1 MIGVQSGVEAMQV
14 LREGPVRITKATVDA
29 AWRRRATGQRIVVGD
44 AGCRGLALVVNPTG
58 MTWRFDYKPR
68 GTDPATGKRF
78 PTRSVTIGNP
88 ETHSPDAARDAAG
101 AIKGQAKAG
110 ADPAK
115 AKRASIA
122 AEAAKRGRTIDR
134 LVEDYAKALPKRPKL
149 RGTPGPVSASH
160 AADEL
165 AHVKAAVTAMKAGGK
180 PVADV
185 DGADL
190 RAMLAAFGDAP
201 ATARHRF
208 GALSRFFDWCQDEG
222 HIALNPCALVA
233 KSRRPRPV
241 AARQNHMTPAELARL
256 WHAAG
261 EAEGLAPV
269 HRDLIRFLI
278 AVPCRRGEAARM
290 EWAHLD
296 LQAGVWTQPGRL
308 TKNGDPHRLHLP
320 ALALDMLR
328 TRHVAAGEPAKGL
341 VFPSPQAGKPVETF
355 SDMKAALAAKA
366 PDEWRWHDCRRSFA
380 TALGEAGVAE
390 PVVDAVL
397 NHRQAATRGGVLGV
411 YQRAQRWPE
420 QVKAMEA
427 WGAILTEA
435 IGAYESAGATTVV
448 LLATQSPRERAA

>member
-1 MIGVQSGVEAMQV
+1 MKV
-14 LREGPVRITKATVDA
+14 LREGPVRITKATVEA
-29 AWRRRATGQRIVVGD
+29 AWRRRAKDTRLMIAD
-44 AGCRGLALVVNPTG
+44 AGCPGLALVVNPTG

-68 GTDPATGKRF
+68 GTDPTTGKRF

-88 ETHSPDAARDAAG
+88 ETHSPDDARDAAHG
-101 AIKGQAKAG
+101 LKGLAKAG
-110 ADPAK
+110 TDPAQ
-115 AKRASIA
+115 AKRAAIA
-122 AEAAKRGRTIDR
+122 AEAAKRGRTVVR
-134 LVEDYAKALPKRPKL
+134 LVEDYAKVLPNRPKM
-149 RGTPGPVSASH
+149 RGAPGPVSAAH

-165 AHVKAAVTAMKAGGK
+165 AHVKAAVAGMKAGGK

-185 DGADL
+185 DAADL
-190 RAMLAAFGDAP
+190 RAMLAAFAAKP

-208 GALSRFFDWCQDEG
+208 GAVSRFFDWCQEEG
-222 HIALNPCALVA
+222 YIAVNPCALVA
-233 KSRRPRPV
+233 KARRPRAP
-241 AARQNHMTPAELARL
+241 AARQHHLAPTELACL

-261 EAEGLAPV
+261 EADGLAAV

-290 EWAHLD
+290 EWGHVD
-296 LQAGVWTQPGRL
+296 LGAGVWTQPGRL

-320 ALALDMLR
+320 PLALGILR
-328 TRHVAAGEPAKGL
+328 ARHAAAGESAKRL
-341 VFPSPQAGKPVETF
+341 VFPAPKSGKAVDTF
-355 SDMKAALAAKA
+355 SDMRTALGKKA
-366 PDEWRWHDCRRSFA
+366 PGEWRWHDCRRSFA

-427 WGAILTEA
+427 WDAILAAA
-435 IGAYESAGATTVV
+435 INGRQVGANKIIALHPV
-448 LLATQSPRERAA
+448 AAAL